1 MAYQSK
7 YEKASK
13 DIYQEMTDTSINA
26 LIKLKEAMENN
37 DGEWTQSWVSFGAKN
52 LLTDKKY
59 KDIKILNRFYY
70 VFINA
75 YFLC

>member
-13 DIYQEMTDTSINA
+13 DIYQELTDNSIKG
-26 LIKLKEAMENN
+26 LEKLKEAMENN
-37 DGEWTQSWVSFGAKN
+37 NGEWTQSWVSFGAKN

-59 KDIKILNRFYY
+59 NG
-70 VFINA
+70 INKSNLGFSS
-75 YFLC
+75 FLLG